1 MQVHP
6 LHGGEA
12 AQGVED
18 FASAARIYILR
29 GEAGPSGID
38 LARVGVGVGVRAR
51 ARARVGV
58 GARARA
64 RARARVGAGARARVG
79 GACGI
84 DRLDDVREDRVDV
97 VQRLAWLG
105 LGLGVGVG

>member
-1 MQVHP
+1 VHP

-38 LARVGVGVGVRAR
+38 LARVGVGVGVGVRAR
-51 ARARVGV
+51 ARARVG
-58 GARARA
+58 
-64 RARARVGAGARARVG
+64 VGAGARARVG